1 MHSKASYFNLVVI
14 WELPSFNAL
23 KHYQI
28 LLSIQHPDIAA
39 TYNVYCYEDRVFV
52 GVEHLNVSLV

>member
-1 MHSKASYFNLVVI
+1 VHYKASYFNLVVN
-14 WELPSFNAL
+14 WELRSFNAL

-28 LLSIQHPDIAA
+28 LLSIQHPNIAA

-52 GVEHLNVSLV
+52 CVEHLNVF